1 LIGPFLAAAARLLRA
16 YQRDLNFS
24 AAQPAL
30 SNAKRRAA
38 KSGAVSGVERESP
51 QSYWGREGMIGIDQT
66 GRRAR
71 GAITAAIAISSSI
84 VASAIMASTASFAV
98 PRYDGLWSVSIVTEK
113 GDCDRGYR
121 YPIRIS
127 NGLLANAGSD
137 VFTITGKVGGTGA
150 ITVTVSGGGRSATG
164 SGRLAGNMGIGSW
177 TGGSCSGSW
186 TAERRGP

>member
-1 LIGPFLAAAARLLRA
+1 
-16 YQRDLNFS
+16 
-24 AAQPAL
+24 
-30 SNAKRRAA
+30 
-38 KSGAVSGVERESP
+38 
-51 QSYWGREGMIGIDQT
+51 MIGIDRT
-66 GRRAR
+66 GRRAP
-71 GAITAAIAISSSI
+71 GVIAAAIAGTIM
-84 VASAIMASTASFAV
+84 ASAMIASTASFAV

-127 NGLLANAGSD
+127 NGLLANAGES
-137 VFTITGKVGGTGA
+137 VFTISGKVGGAGA

-164 SGRLAGNMGIGSW
+164 SGRLAGNTGMGSW